1 MSCMLLLLLS
11 FTALEAKQTL
21 KFAVWV
27 QIMVSE
33 RYLHYPWAAYWVWGD
48 PMLPAVSPYASL
60 FPQSATFRCISTLT
74 VFKQCQRFSLLAVCN
89 VMLAFGFN
97 QDVWFWVTAQSYR
110 IAVVPFLWKCE
121 WIELGMC
128 FLLAWGLCSLLV
140 PRTLFWSCQKLQ
152 AVTFRDMHSKILP
165 WKSYSKRIMCIC
177 GKWGALEYNIII
189 PAKLVSRFIDLL
201 HKGPSKIKQ
210 TWWTVTLIPWML
222 SVIHWPC
229 LSRLV
234 ILPHA
239 V

>member
-1 MSCMLLLLLS
+1 
-11 FTALEAKQTL
+11 
-21 KFAVWV
+21 
-27 QIMVSE
+27 MVSE

-48 PMLPAVSPYASL
+48 PMLPTVSPYASL
-60 FPQSATFRCISTLT
+60 FPQSAAFICISTSAA
-74 VFKQCQRFSLLAVCN
+74 FKQSQRFSLLLFLAVCN
-89 VMLAFGFN
+89 VMLALGFT
-97 QDVWFWVTAQSYR
+97 QDVSFWVTARSYR
-110 IAVVPFLWKCE
+110 IAVVLSVRKCE
-121 WIELGMC
+121 RRELSVC

-152 AVTFRDMHSKILP
+152 AITFQDMHAKILP
-165 WKSYSKRIMCIC
+165 WKSYSKRIMCVC

-210 TWWTVTLIPWML
+210 TWQTATPIPWML

-229 LSRLV
+229 PRRLV